1 MKMRILVILALL
13 IGFASI
19 GSASPKEDVQKVVDS
34 FYAQYY
40 KEYLLPPVKGDPDK
54 AMIRWINAN
63 SYLSDAF
70 KKVVQKKIVDARKA
84 DAELGL
90 DSDPIVAG
98 QDYPKKGYHAKEIQ
112 IAGDK
117 ANVVMAGIG
126 EPDFKIPVDLV
137 KIDNQWKINGIGD
150 INRSRK

>member
-1 MKMRILVILALL
+1 MKMRMLVILAVL
-13 IGFASI
+13 ISFASI
-19 GSASPKEDVQKVVDS
+19 GSASPKEDVQKAVDS

-40 KEYLLPPVKGDPDK
+40 KEYLLPPVKGDADK

-90 DSDPIVAG
+90 DFDPIVAG
-98 QDYPKKGYHAKEIQ
+98 QDYPKKGYHA
-112 IAGDK
+112 
-117 ANVVMAGIG
+117 
-126 EPDFKIPVDLV
+126 
-137 KIDNQWKINGIGD
+137 
-150 INRSRK
+150 